1 MKSKLSFFAVSLS
14 LGFAQSQPSFG
25 SQGCDG
31 NPAFEAYFGSAN
43 KYCQTPVGENV
54 EAAMLLESRQRL
66 IKLPFKFLA
75 IAYLF
80 ILPTLVSA
88 QFNNNNWIEAF
99 QSCEAS
105 FSQMKEAY
113 PQIYN
118 QGYTRCMSSGS
129 VTNAT
134 HCMEVGVAS
143 VCEYIAFNLAS
154 SNAPPLP
161 ALSSSEV
168 TYCKNLP
175 SRREQFFYNRE
186 IESYQ
191 MQVRNCRNLGIVI
204 PYY

>member
-1 MKSKLSFFAVSLS
+1 MNNLTNFSCKL
-14 LGFAQSQPSFG
+14 
-25 SQGCDG
+25 
-31 NPAFEAYFGSAN
+31 
-43 KYCQTPVGENV
+43 
-54 EAAMLLESRQRL
+54 LLTSV
-66 IKLPFKFLA
+66 
-75 IAYLF
+75 LF
-80 ILPTLVSA
+80 IVPILATA
-88 QFNNNNWIEAF
+88 QFNNNTWIEAF

-154 SNAPPLP
+154 SNVPPLP

-175 SRREQFFYNRE
+175 SRRAEFFANRE
-186 IESYQ
+186 FENYQ
-191 MQVRNCRNLGIVI
+191 MQVQNCRNLGVII